1 MDWKEQPVVSYQPYP
16 AGTAQ
21 PSPPPLDLPHY
32 GIGFVDAVKR
42 GFKKY
47 ATFTGRASRG
57 EYWWWFLF
65 TFTGYLVLGLLAFA
79 VGTATSR
86 DGGRTPG
93 LLALPLIILFAVF
106 LFGILIPTLAVTVR
120 RLHDAGY
127 SGWLAL
133 LLLIPYLGS
142 LIMMIFALLPSSPA
156 GVKYDPPSTPSLHTP
171 YPSQN
176 PYTS

>member
-1 MDWKEQPVVSYQPYP
+1 MVSYQP
-16 AGTAQ
+16 Q
-21 PSPPPLDLPHY
+21 PSDAAPPVSPPLDQPHY
-32 GIGFVDAVKR
+32 GISFGGAIAR

-47 ATFTGRASRG
+47 ATFAGRASRS

-65 TFTGYLVLGLLAFA
+65 TFVTYLVLGLAAYALG
-79 VGTATSR
+79 VATSR

-106 LFGILIPTLAVTVR
+106 FLGIIVPTLALTVR

-127 SGWLAL
+127 SGLFAL
-133 LLLIPYLGS
+133 LLLIPYVGS

-156 GVKYDPPSTPSLHTP
+156 GAKYDPRPATPAS
-171 YPSQN
+171 
-176 PYTS
+176 